1 MCWYCRGSDD
11 FRGLGRYKL
20 LRNICG
26 RIRVFLQAVRS
37 KKDRVMKLAET
48 VLKVKEKKMRMLQS
62 CKGMSR
68 GTERWMGL

>member
-1 MCWYCRGSDD
+1 M
-11 FRGLGRYKL
+11 
-20 LRNICG
+20 
-26 RIRVFLQAVRS
+26 FLQAVRS

-68 GTERWMGL
+68 GTERWMGLKEEQPAHTASGSSSDTY

>member
-1 MCWYCRGSDD
+1 MCWYCRVSDD

-48 VLKVKEKKMRMLQS
+48 VLKVKEKK
-62 CKGMSR
+62 K
-68 GTERWMGL
+68 